1 MAQSAMFSPSPSI
14 RRVSNSAFRSMTPGK
29 TVFVRPP
36 RHRTK
41 PRPAN
46 MIELGGVELS
56 ISAKE
61 TGFRIAHHYF
71 ELEQL

>member
-1 MAQSAMFSPSPSI
+1 
-14 RRVSNSAFRSMTPGK
+14 
-29 TVFVRPP
+29 
-36 RHRTK
+36 
-41 PRPAN
+41 
-46 MIELGGVELS
+46 MIEPGADELS